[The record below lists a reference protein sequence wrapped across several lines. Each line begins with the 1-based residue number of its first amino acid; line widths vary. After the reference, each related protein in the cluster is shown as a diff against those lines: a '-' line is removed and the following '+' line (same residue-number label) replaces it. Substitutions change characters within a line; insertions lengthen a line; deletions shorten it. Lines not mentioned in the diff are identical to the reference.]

1 MSSMNL
7 HTDMNKV
14 YCQAGQAEMII
25 NRIPTDE
32 WNKESVTKILRRYSY
47 PVLRN
52 LSNHWVRSDLPAFG
66 IRRIPSTYWMSGTLY
81 GAGKQFK
88 EWVDEALEEEK
99 PRWIKNLVAEFWNA
113 REAWLYAS
121 KHGYTKD
128 IEKTGKRAHKA
139 QWELECLGFFKERVK
154 IPTLDELEEGAC

>member
-7 HTDMNKV
+7 YTDMNKV

-52 LSNHWVRSDLPAFG
+52 LSK
-66 IRRIPSTYWMSGTLY
+66 TYWMSGTLY

-88 EWVDEALEEEK
+88 EWVDAALEEEK

-121 KHGYTKD
+121 RHGYTKD
-128 IEKTGKRAHKA
+128 IEKTGKRAHEA

-154 IPTLDELEEGAC
+154 MPTLDELEKGTC